1 MARFEKLDDM
11 SSEYYDVLSELGNI
25 GAGNAATALATM
37 LQCKMDITVP
47 KVRLMGFNEVCGA
60 IGGEEQIVVALD
72 LMVEGDITGSI
83 MFLMDEESAHLLVE
97 KVMGMPTENGNA
109 FTEMELSAIQEIGN
123 IIVGAY
129 LNSLA
134 TLTNMMVAPSVPY
147 LSIDMA
153 GAILSVAAI
162 EFGMIGDKIMMIETQ
177 IRDDQAMNGY
187 FLLMPDLE
195 SYDKI
200 LGSLGL

>member
-25 GAGNAATALATM
+25 GAGNAATALASM

-47 KVRLMGFNEVCGA
+47 KVRLMEFNEVCGA

-83 MFLMDEESAHLLVE
+83 MFLMDETSAHLLVT
-97 KVMGMPTENGNA
+97 KVMGMPASDANS
-109 FTEMELSAIQEIGN
+109 FTEMELSAIKEIGN
-123 IIVGAY
+123 IITGAY

-134 TLTNMMVAPSVPY
+134 SLTNMAIVPSVPY

-177 IRDDQAMNGY
+177 IRDDQAINGY

-200 LGSLGL
+200 LGSLGM

>member
-47 KVRLMGFNEVCGA
+47 KVRLMEFNEVCRA
-60 IGGEEQIVVALD
+60 IGGEEHIVVALD

-83 MFLMDEESAHLLVE
+83 MFLMDEQSAHLLVE
-97 KVMGMPTENGNA
+97 KVMGMPTEKGNN
-109 FTEMELSAIQEIGN
+109 FSEMELSAIKEIGN

-134 TLTNMMVAPSVPY
+134 TLTNMMVAPSIPY

-177 IRDDQAMNGY
+177 IRDDEAINGY
-187 FLLMPDLE
+187 FMLMPDLK
-195 SYDKI
+195 SYEKI
-200 LGSLGL
+200 LASLGL